1 MIWQKN
7 VKNDYLF
14 LLHWQQMVPA
24 RPPNS
29 SLEITKSVG
38 IHVSVSCWKKV
49 VPLHLHWTYNI
60 YIYIYYN
67 LKGGPKINQSTAH
80 FQLELPFVKLCRLNA
95 SPCRRYLPRSLKLG
109 RIEWPLYS
117 FNIQIAH
124 LFPARKR
131 CNMQVLKK
139 KRKMK
144 PFEVHKEIP
153 TPLLFATCTSA
164 TILWNQKT
172 LVYVA
177 TVRVFELAT
186 VVSPL
191 RPTVPVPVRNWP
203 VPLQKGGVV
212 GHGKDMLM
220 LWGKS
225 GCQSFNTWP
234 ISQMT
239 WTLLEIQIT
248 SALSFFIK
256 SRRHHL
262 TSIQEQKPLPCI
274 SKQVA
279 CWPFLTNK
287 DWSLRNSNSNP
298 EAPVLSIRKS
308 LLIATDVSPLIVTC
322 PVPVLILGSG
332 ETEWK
337 PLIGM
342 DDSSGMPQV
351 HKWMNLHCLKC
362 WNPFDNILYAS
373 KSMRPCSLSPPI
385 SMLRPSLKFG

>member
-1 MIWQKN
+1 
-7 VKNDYLF
+7 
-14 LLHWQQMVPA
+14 
-24 RPPNS
+24 
-29 SLEITKSVG
+29 
-38 IHVSVSCWKKV
+38 
-49 VPLHLHWTYNI
+49 
-60 YIYIYYN
+60 
-67 LKGGPKINQSTAH
+67 
-80 FQLELPFVKLCRLNA
+80 
-95 SPCRRYLPRSLKLG
+95 
-109 RIEWPLYS
+109 
-117 FNIQIAH
+117 
-124 LFPARKR
+124 
-131 CNMQVLKK
+131 
-139 KRKMK
+139 MK

-153 TPLLFATCTSA
+153 TPLQSNLTSA

-220 LWGKS
+220 LSMREIWMPKL
-225 GCQSFNTWP
+225 QYLAHFTNDMDITWNP
-234 ISQMT
+234 NYLGIVHFSSNQGD
-239 WTLLEIQIT
+239 
-248 SALSFFIK
+248 
-256 SRRHHL
+256 HHL

-308 LLIATDVSPLIVTC
+308 LLIATDVSPLIATC